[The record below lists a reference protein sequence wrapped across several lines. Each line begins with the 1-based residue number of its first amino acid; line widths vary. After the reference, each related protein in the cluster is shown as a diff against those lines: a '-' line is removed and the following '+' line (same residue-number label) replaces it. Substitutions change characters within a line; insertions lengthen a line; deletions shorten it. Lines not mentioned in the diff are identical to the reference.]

1 MVFSYDHVPMRISRE
16 TFANLLEFI
25 RLFPHYTIG
34 GNADLPIV
42 GGSILNHS
50 HYQGGRFNF
59 PLAMAP
65 VETRFTVHGYEDV
78 SAGIVKWPASVIRLR
93 THNTESLISLCDKIL
108 RNWRIYNDEA
118 SFIYSQTNG
127 ESHNTLTPIARM
139 RDGFYEI
146 DLVLRNNI
154 TTAEH
159 PFGLFHTHEEHR
171 HIKKENIGLME
182 VLGLAV
188 LPGHLKKELSALGN
202 AMIQGRNYRNDPL
215 VSKHADWADKIL
227 SQYGKISAKNIDS
240 VLKTEV
246 GKAFVCILENSA
258 VFKRT
263 PEGKDAFMKFIK
275 TFA

>member
-1 MVFSYDHVPMRISRE
+1 
-16 TFANLLEFI
+16 
-25 RLFPHYTIG
+25 
-34 GNADLPIV
+34 
-42 GGSILNHS
+42 
-50 HYQGGRFNF
+50 
-59 PLAMAP
+59 
-65 VETRFTVHGYEDV
+65 
-78 SAGIVKWPASVIRLR
+78 
-93 THNTESLISLCDKIL
+93 
-108 RNWRIYNDEA
+108 NDEA